1 MPSARKWFGVKIVL
15 RTVAT
20 GRVRGRDADYDRD
33 GTLVEERVV
42 IVRAHDGKDAFARA
56 RQKAAKELSSY
67 RNVYGQTVR
76 QRILAGHQVYELYA
90 PPSDGAEVFST
101 TTRVP
106 KTLTGSDIVSRL
118 DGGPLSDANQK
129 KRRRFIAADLIP
141 GLDAI
146 WARRRLTRG

>member
-1 MPSARKWFGVKIVL
+1 MPSARKWFGVKMVL

-20 GRVRGRDADYDRD
+20 GRARGRDADYDRD

-42 IVRAHDGKDAFARA
+42 VVRAHHGKDAFARA
-56 RQKAAKELSSY
+56 RQKVAKELSSY

-76 QRILAGHQVYELYA
+76 QRILSGHEVYELYD

-106 KTLTGSDIVSRL
+106 KTITDGDIVGGL
-118 DGGPLSDANQK
+118 DDGTLSDADQK

-146 WARRRLTRG
+146 WARRRLTRR